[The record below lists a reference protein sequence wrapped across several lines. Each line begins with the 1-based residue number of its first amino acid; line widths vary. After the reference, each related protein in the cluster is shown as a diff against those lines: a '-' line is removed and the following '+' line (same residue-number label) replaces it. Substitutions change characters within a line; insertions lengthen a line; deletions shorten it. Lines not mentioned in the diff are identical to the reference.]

1 MLSRALCEGGER
13 GRRGLP
19 ADSGCVW
26 NANQCPGQPPARRS
40 RSPPSGGASRGL
52 PRRPQFRRRRPPPSR
67 DCRGE
72 AARRQARWNSQRF
85 VLSDRNLNGPYSTIG
100 SYSWAEILSLQTR
113 RQVSQRFVLDD
124 GNRNGSRSCGRGGRP
139 CCGGLCRGRIR
150 AVSSE
155 RRPPSCS
162 SLRRNREGVPAP
174 PLRRRRPA
182 RDSRRAVIPA
192 QAAAP
197 VEPPLRPTQLP
208 ITARASSGTGFR
220 ACLSQVG
227 GRPSS
232 ARRRQ
237 AHQRPARVDSRLG
250 LRTPSRC
257 SRPGCASD
265 GSSIRVG
272 RGPKSASRWAALRV
286 DATLAAQSGAL
297 LYRWN
302 TAGNQQS

>member
-85 VLSDRNLNGPYSTIG
+85 VLSDRNLNGPYATIG
-100 SYSWAEILSLQTR
+100 SYSWAEVSSLRTR

-124 GNRNGSRSCGRGGRP
+124 GNCNGSRSCGRGGRP
-139 CCGGLCRGRIR
+139 CCGGPCRSRIR
-150 AVSSE
+150 AVASE

-162 SLRRNREGVPAP
+162 SLRRNREGVPA
-174 PLRRRRPA
+174 
-182 RDSRRAVIPA
+182 
-192 QAAAP
+192 AAA
-197 VEPPLRPTQLP
+197 
-208 ITARASSGTGFR
+208 AA
-220 ACLSQVG
+220 A
-227 GRPSS
+227 
-232 ARRRQ
+232 
-237 AHQRPARVDSRLG
+237 
-250 LRTPSRC
+250 
-257 SRPGCASD
+257 
-265 GSSIRVG
+265 
-272 RGPKSASRWAALRV
+272 GPR
-286 DATLAAQSGAL
+286 LAARGDPRTSGSP
-297 LYRWN
+297 R
-302 TAGNQQS
+302 